1 MHCNCQR
8 PFLMLLDGRI
18 VMKKRKEGVGEIG
31 AFFGMGGCGGE
42 EVGFG

>member
-1 MHCNCQR
+1 
-8 PFLMLLDGRI
+8 MLLDGRI
-18 VMKKRKEGVGEIG
+18 VTKKRKEGEEEMG